1 MRKILALALALAFA
15 AAGTAQAGNRA
26 TVYPSQNPSSV
37 QVNLQQRYDRLTL
50 GNYMRDAFGVTNGTY
65 GDLTISPGTGLYVT
79 VAPTIPSSQ
88 GTVYQIAPD
97 DPNPLPVGFSP
108 NLPADTTPIEVEGTT
123 SSASAPLG
131 PLTAPG
137 SGLST
142 YYLIEA
148 QVQTV
153 DTNPQTLTFVNSS
166 GQPYTQTLDTERA
179 DQVVYQVKAGTAA
192 SSPTVPATDSGWVSV
207 GTVLVP
213 SGASQIT
220 SGMIAQQNPCGP
232 GATTS
237 CLAFSGFVQSANV
250 VHLFPGPSPSPD
262 VGNAGVTGT
271 FDAGQIVSTAPQG
284 TSPLTVLSTT
294 LVSNLHAA
302 IADALDT
309 ILPES
314 QGGTGTAT
322 PTGVIP
328 GASGNFT
335 CSGAIFNPGQ
345 TCDVVASPSF
355 TTVNAS
361 QLNATNATVSSLPSL
376 ACLGTNASGAL
387 QAGSCGG
394 SSLTINGTA
403 PITATQS
410 SGIATIACPSCAV
423 LTGNTYTGSEQIA
436 PAGTATA
443 TQAYGSVGAFTAQ
456 NSTWNGSN
464 AVTNGWT
471 IAADS
476 LSNLFFKFNGTSEA
490 TVSST
495 GALTLGTPLA
505 IANGGTG
512 SATQNFVDLS
522 SAQTVNGV
530 KTFGSAPVSTN
541 GYNFGAGLV
550 VKNDT
555 SSFGA
560 ATLLHLN
567 TTGNA
572 SGIAL
577 DTGSGAGY
585 EWSLVG
591 NQTAFGDFYL
601 SRAATAGIGVVPSLP
616 LLGWNNATAFLRPLA
631 DGSAAIE
638 LQNAAGTPQLTVN
651 TTNGNAT
658 VAGAATATSY
668 VMSGGSSAFSG
679 PNPWVQND
687 GASVLGMAFYVP
699 TSSTYGYRWYLGS
712 TNVAELTATA
722 LTTSGYIVTGGG
734 SGVTLGSIP
743 QVAMSYNKSL
753 TQGEMDLW
761 ALYNDASAPNFH
773 TAFSFWGYNNGIAT
787 NYATILRNGAGEFKG
802 GTSPVMVGGGAYQ
815 GAFDLTSNAVQSLI
829 LPASASQPFTVA
841 NAANSVT
848 NLQVL
853 DGGGVIATRGGATQP
868 GPLGPCYTAGGS
880 ACGSTFHSV
889 YGTSSCSGTTGSVS
903 SLGLDYAGLCT
914 DSVIF
919 SGAAQFSTGN
929 VACETGK
936 VTIAQ
941 SGGTAQ
947 IGDFMITSGSN
958 VSTQATFGVYPIIV
972 TTGTSTNYTLTF
984 TFKCSGV

>member
-1 MRKILALALALAFA
+1 MRSRFWSLTLSLAMALAMVAPAL
-15 AAGTAQAGNRA
+15 AGNRIQ
-26 TVYPSQNPSSV
+26 VYPSQNPSST
-37 QVNLQQRYDRLTL
+37 QVNQQPRYDRLTL
-50 GNYMRDAFGVTNGTY
+50 GDYLRDAFGPTASTFA
-65 GDLTISPGTGLYVT
+65 DLTIAPGTGLYVT
-79 VAPTIPSSQ
+79 VSPLVSGSQ
-88 GTVYQIAPD
+88 GTVYQIGPD
-97 DPNPLPVGFSP
+97 DPNPIPVGFSP
-108 NLPADTTPIEVEGTT
+108 NLPADTTPIMLEGTT
-123 SSASAPLG
+123 ASTSAPIG

-137 SGLST
+137 TGLST

-166 GQPYTQTLDTERA
+166 GQPYTQTLDTERS
-179 DQVVYQVKAGTAA
+179 DQVVYSVVAGTPA
-192 SSPTVPATDSGWVSV
+192 SSPQVPATGSGWVAV

-213 SGASQIT
+213 SGVSQIT
-220 SGMIAQQNPCGP
+220 SAMIAQLNPCGP
-232 GATTS
+232 GSGSS
-237 CLAFSGFVQSANV
+237 CVPFGGFVQSANV
-250 VHLFPGPSPSPD
+250 VHVSPASSPSPD
-262 VGNAGVTGT
+262 SGNSAVSGT
-271 FDAGQIVSTAPQG
+271 FAAGQIVSTAPNG
-284 TSPLTVLSTT
+284 VAPLQVISST
-294 LVSNLHAA
+294 LVPFLHAA
-302 IADALDT
+302 VSDALDT
-309 ILPES
+309 ILPLA
-314 QGGTGTAT
+314 QGGTGTAS
-322 PTGVIP
+322 PIGVIP
-328 GASGNFT
+328 GSSGNLV

-345 TCDVVASPSF
+345 TCDVAASPTF
-355 TTVNAS
+355 TTVTAS
-361 QLNATNATVSSLPSL
+361 AVNATNLSASSLPSL
-376 ACLGTNASGAL
+376 ACLGTNASGTL
-387 QAGSCGG
+387 QAGSCGSG
-394 SSLTINGTA
+394 SLTVNGTA
-403 PITATQS
+403 PITAST
-410 SGIATIACPSCAV
+410 SGNIATIACPSCAV
-423 LTGNTYTGSEQIA
+423 LTGNTYSGSETIA

-522 SAQTVNGV
+522 TAQTVNGA
-530 KTFGSAPVSTN
+530 KTFGSAPSSAN
-541 GYNFGAGLV
+541 GYLAGSSTYGP
-550 VKNDT
+550 T
-555 SSFGA
+555 S
-560 ATLLHLN
+560 
-567 TTGNA
+567 
-572 SGIAL
+572 
-577 DTGSGAGY
+577 
-585 EWSLVG
+585 
-591 NQTAFGDFYL
+591 
-601 SRAATAGIGVVPSLP
+601 
-616 LLGWNNATAFLRPLA
+616 
-631 DGSAAIE
+631 
-638 LQNAAGTPQLTVN
+638 
-651 TTNGNAT
+651 AT

-687 GASVLGMAFYVP
+687 GASVLGMSFYTP
-699 TSSTYGYRWYLGS
+699 TSSTNGYRWFSGS
-712 TNVAELTATA
+712 TNIAELTATA

-734 SGVTLGSIP
+734 SGVTLGSAG
-743 QVAMSYNKSL
+743 QVAMSYNQSS

-761 ALYNDASAPNFH
+761 DLYNDASAPNTD
-773 TAFSFWGYNNGIAT
+773 TAFSFWGYNNGTAT
-787 NYATILRNGAGEFKG
+787 NYANILRNGAGAFEG
-802 GTSPVMVGGGAYQ
+802 GTSPVMVGGGAYH

-841 NAANSVT
+841 NAANSVA

-853 DGGGVIATRGGATQP
+853 DGGGVVATRGGVTQL
-868 GPLGPCYTAGGS
+868 GPLGPCYTASGS

-919 SGAAQFSTGN
+919 SGAAQFSTGH

-958 VSTQATFGVYPIIV
+958 VSTQATFGVYPIIT
-972 TTGTSTNYTLTF
+972 TTGTSTSYTLTF